1 MSRSDLTVTF
11 PVVFGPQRDRPRKGV
26 KVVTA
31 TEVAAPAQPAPRT
44 RNKRRGTPAADGTPA
59 LATPVPAPTDAPTSR
74 TARSL
79 ALATLIHRKIEA
91 GEIRDHAH
99 AAELLGMTA
108 VNVGYIMNLLHLAAD
123 IQEALIMGE
132 LVTSERSLRPVAKVL
147 GWEDQ
152 HRHILLSAVLPKR

>member
-1 MSRSDLTVTF
+1 MRTTHNRPDRELPYS
-11 PVVFGPQRDRPRKGV
+11 FGPQRDLPRK

-31 TEVAAPAQPAPRT
+31 TDAAPPAP
-44 RNKRRGTPAADGTPA
+44 KRRRRR
-59 LATPVPAPTDAPTSR
+59 ATASEAVVPTSAVTEAPTSR

-108 VNVGYIMNLLHLAAD
+108 VNFGYIMNLLHLAAD

-132 LVTSERSLRPVAKVL
+132 LVTSERALRPVTKML
-147 GWEDQ
+147 DWQQ
-152 HRHILLSAVLPKR
+152 HLISFTTASGRQAR

>member
-1 MSRSDLTVTF
+1 MSDASLTVRF
-11 PVVFGPQRDRPRKGV
+11 PVVFGSQRDSPRKNV
-26 KVVTA
+26 RV
-31 TEVAAPAQPAPRT
+31 VAAADAPPPAL
-44 RNKRRGTPAADGTPA
+44 KRRHRRATTDEAVPPATPA
-59 LATPVPAPTDAPTSR
+59 LAATDAPTSR

-91 GEIRDHAH
+91 GEIRDYAH

-123 IQEALIMGE
+123 TQEALIMGE

-147 GWEDQ
+147 GWEEQ
-152 HRHILLSAVLPKR
+152 RTLLA